1 MPIAGLAM
9 YDLPELRDATD
20 VLWQGLARGFRRAGI
35 ADVPPALER
44 GRPYRETWQRP
55 DLLFAQTCGYPLT
68 HALAGRVRLVAT
80 PCYRAEACEGPSY
93 CSIVI
98 VRADHPA
105 TDLAGLRGARCVTN
119 SPDSQS
125 GYSALRALVSPLA
138 ENGRF
143 FANVTM
149 SGSHLASIAAVA
161 AGKADIAAIDCVTH
175 ALVARHRP
183 RALEGTRIL
192 TRTAAAPGLP
202 YITRGDAD
210 DDLVQRLRDGL
221 VEIFA
226 DPHLADA
233 REALLLRDAVVLP
246 LEAYGRIT
254 DLERQAAA
262 QGYADL
268 A

>member
-1 MPIAGLAM
+1 MPIASLAM
-9 YDLPELRDATD
+9 YDLPELRGATD
-20 VLWQGLARGFRRAGI
+20 ALWQGLARGFRRAGI
-35 ADVPPALER
+35 AEVPPALER
-44 GRPYRETWQRP
+44 GLPYREAWQRP

-125 GYSALRALVSPLA
+125 GYSALRALVAPLA
-138 ENGRF
+138 EKGRF
-143 FANVTM
+143 FAEVTVG
-149 SGSHLASIAAVA
+149 GSHRASIAAVA

-175 ALVARHRP
+175 ALVARYRP
-183 RALEGTRIL
+183 QALAGTRIL
-192 TRTAAAPGLP
+192 VRTAAVPGLP

-210 DDLVQRLRDGL
+210 DDLLRRLRDGL
-221 VEIFA
+221 IEIFA
-226 DPHLADA
+226 DPDLAAA
-233 REALLLRDAVVLP
+233 RDALLLRDAVLLP
-246 LEAYGRIT
+246 ADAYQRIV
-254 DLERQAAA
+254 DLENDAIGR
-262 QGYADL
+262 GYAEV

>member
-1 MPIAGLAM
+1 MPIASLAM

-20 VLWQGLARGFRRAGI
+20 ALWQGLARGFRRAGI
-35 ADVPPALER
+35 AEVPAALER
-44 GRPYRETWQRP
+44 GLPHREAWQRP

-105 TDLAGLRGARCVTN
+105 TDLAGLRGTRCVINGT
-119 SPDSQS
+119 DSQS
-125 GYSALRALVSPLA
+125 GYSALRALIAPLA
-138 ENGRF
+138 EKGRF
-143 FANVTM
+143 FADVAV
-149 SGSHLASIAAVA
+149 SGGHVASIAAVA

-175 ALVARHRP
+175 ALVARHHP
-183 RALEGTRIL
+183 QALEGTRIL

-202 YITRGDAD
+202 YITRADAD
-210 DDLVQRLRDGL
+210 DELLRRLRDGL
-221 VEIFA
+221 IDVFA
-226 DPHLADA
+226 DPDLATARDA
-233 REALLLRDAVVLP
+233 LMLRDAVVLP
-246 LEAYGRIT
+246 LEAYGRII
-254 DLERQAAA
+254 DLEKQAMAR
-262 QGYADL
+262 GYADL